1 MTDPSVVYDSFL
13 SKILDDEWG
22 DWTEEELKADL
33 EKLLLAALPWFKFP
47 RTPLTME
54 NGQFV
59 NDLSF
64 QEIEIIAT
72 YMKCEWLNRS
82 ILTWEHIKPLY
93 EERDFSQANL
103 VSKLSAALAAERKN
117 AKQLESNYY
126 RSVNYKPFSYRQL
139 GAQE

>member
-22 DWTEEELKADL
+22 DWTEDELKADL
-33 EKLLLAALPWFKFP
+33 EKLLFAALPWFKFP

-64 QEIEIIAT
+64 EEIEIIAT

-126 RSVNYKPFSYRQL
+126 RSINYKPFSYRQL